1 MIRRMISTHGRLT
14 LGLALALAAAPASV
28 AGTLTGVVRN
38 GTTGAPAAGVEVVL
52 IQLQGGMQP
61 VANTKTDAEGHFQF
75 DRPELGAAPML
86 VRVPYRGVNY
96 HQPAPPG
103 AAGIEV
109 DIYEPTQDSS
119 VVKVTAHAIA
129 LQAHEGTLQ
138 VEEIYSVQNS
148 TNPPVAYF
156 RAQGTFEFV
165 LPDNAQQIQ
174 ASASGA
180 SGMPVV
186 QGLIDEGKNR
196 QAIAFAFRPGENRV
210 QISYQLA
217 YPSNQTTLHTV
228 SLYPAE
234 RVAVFAPPTM
244 QVTSA
249 GFAPAG
255 SDQGWTVYA
264 RTDVAAGAPLDISI
278 SGQGSISSS
287 SNSGADGQN
296 SSGGSRS
303 DAAGETAQALPG
315 QVENVKWILVS
326 VFAAV
331 FVALGF
337 LLWRRS
343 PHPAPAGGPT
353 ADSVRLPA
361 ETTSA
366 AKSSAL
372 ADLDAHVRGGLDELK
387 DTLFKLELRRQAGTI
402 SEEDYARERG
412 RAEKILRDLV
422 RG

>member
-1 MIRRMISTHGRLT
+1 MIRRTISTRCRLT
-14 LGLALALAAAPASV
+14 LGLVLALAAAPASV

-38 GTTGAPAAGVEVVL
+38 GTTGAAAAGVDVVL

-61 VANTKTDAEGHFQF
+61 VATTKTDAKGHFQF
-75 DRPELGAAPML
+75 DRPEVGAAPML

-109 DIYEPTQDSS
+109 DIYEPTPDSS
-119 VVKVTAHAIA
+119 AVKVTAHAIA

-148 TNPPVAYF
+148 TSPPVAYF
-156 RAQGTFEFV
+156 RTQGTFEFV
-165 LPDNAQQIQ
+165 LPENAQQVQ

-244 QVTSA
+244 QVTST

-255 SDQGWTVYA
+255 SDQGWSVYA

-278 SGQGSISSS
+278 SGQGSISSL
-287 SNSGADGQN
+287 SNSGADGQD

-303 DAAGETAQALPG
+303 DAAGETTQALPG

-343 PHPAPAGGPT
+343 PLPASAAGST
-353 ADSVRLPA
+353 ADSVRLPP

-366 AKSSAL
+366 AKSHAL
-372 ADLDAHVRGGLDELK
+372 ADLDGHVRGGLDELK

-402 SEEDYARERG
+402 SEEEYARERG